1 MKRILILFL
10 AGLLLLSLCGCGNI
24 LFVKKEAVPS
34 EIYTEKEI
42 RAAEKV
48 AISYFFK
55 EFDSC
60 SLISIRYAGDEKQ
73 KESAARYGA
82 DEVIVLLSDFY
93 SGSGGDGSLSPND
106 LYTDWQWILV
116 RNKGGKWRHADH
128 GYG

>member
-1 MKRILILFL
+1 MKRILILFF
-10 AGLLLLSLCGCGNI
+10 AGLLLFSLCGCGNV
-24 LFVKKEAVPS
+24 LFVKKEVVPS

-42 RAAEKV
+42 KAAEKV

-55 EFDSC
+55 EFDGC
-60 SLISIRYAGDEKQ
+60 SLVSIRYAGDETQ
-73 KESAARYGA
+73 KEHASRYGA
-82 DEVIVLLSDFY
+82 DEAIVLLSDFY
-93 SGSGGDGSLSPND
+93 SGSGGDGSLNPND